1 MSECHTSNSA
11 IPVAVVSTSG
21 SGTLSGVKL
30 HGVEAGEILVIAA
43 APKTSGRRFVGFG
56 RS

>member
-30 HGVEAGEILVIAA
+30 HGVEGELCNKTAA
-43 APKTSGRRFVGFG
+43 AL
-56 RS
+56 